1 MNKSLF
7 LIPLIAIPL
16 VLVIVSYQESE
27 KYSESDFT
35 GQEAILK
42 IGEEFIQKAS
52 VQTSSNDVHILNSLR
67 EITEEELKESQ
78 VPDLSENEKIF
89 NNGLR
94 LSDDYNR
101 VSFDYS
107 NEKISD
113 MEYLI
118 KLFDFQIKYQKYMT
132 AVDSYIG
139 DKDILDL
146 KNSMLMEY
154 KKINEQIILLKNSG
168 TVNDDWKSQSDFDK
182 YKKFLPSMFE
192 S

>member
-1 MNKSLF
+1 M
-7 LIPLIAIPL
+7 
-16 VLVIVSYQESE
+16 IVSYQESE